1 MKFAAPR
8 AADAMPRVL
17 LVAAALVFAVGLLV
31 RIASLGQPMRQ
42 DEADT
47 VVLFALTPLRHIL
60 VDTVIPNNHLLHSIL
75 VKGSLAV
82 FGLSAEAARVPAF
95 VAGVAVLPLSFLVG
109 RAWYGARAGVL
120 AMAIA
125 ATSAPLVLFSTN
137 ARGYTLIAC
146 ATLVAALGVR
156 AGVTQNTRAGWMW
169 WALALAGGAAV
180 NPSMLYPAG
189 GLALWAMLSMHRA
202 DRVRWRAFVTWSVV
216 AAVLTLA
223 WYTPAIKVSGW
234 QSIVSNDYV
243 KPLAWGPFLDACGVF
258 AKDFGAWVAAGWLA
272 PWTVIA
278 VAGLLAGWMTHR
290 TSPNE
295 RVALSLVMLAFA
307 VLLLLVMRRAP
318 FLRVWLFLLPPLAV
332 TVGTGID
339 RLLARVQRPDLVAAL
354 VAVLVAVG
362 NAATLTQRDVVAQ
375 MPDTGLIPDAPH
387 VATEL
392 ARQLAPGDG
401 VAAMWRTQGPVDFY
415 LRQRSVNASFVS
427 DGGSAPERLYVVA
440 STDLGETA
448 GSVLASRRVTGAD
461 STTATLVAAFPTAT
475 LWRVERRAAP

>member
-1 MKFAAPR
+1 
-8 AADAMPRVL
+8 MPRVL
-17 LVAAALVFAVGLLV
+17 LVAAALVFLAGLAV

-60 VDTVIPNNHLLHSIL
+60 VDTVIPNNHLLHSVL

-82 FGLSAEAARVPAF
+82 FGLSAEAARLPAF
-95 VAGVAVLPLSFLVG
+95 VAGVAILPLSFLVG
-109 RAWYGARAGVL
+109 RAWYGARAGVM
-120 AMAIA
+120 AMAIVA
-125 ATSAPLVLFSTN
+125 ACAPLVLYSTN
-137 ARGYTLIAC
+137 ARGYTLLAC

-156 AGVTQNTRAGWMW
+156 AGVTRNTRAGWVW
-169 WALALAGGAAV
+169 WALALAAGAAV

-189 GLALWAMLSMHRA
+189 GLACWAMLSMRGPDA
-202 DRVRWRAFVTWSVV
+202 RVRWRSFAAWSVV
-216 AAVLTLA
+216 AGVLALV
-223 WYTPAIKVSGW
+223 WYAPAIKVSGW

-243 KPLAWGPFLDACGVF
+243 KPMAWGPFVSALGAF
-258 AKDFGAWVAAGWLA
+258 AGDFGAWVAAGWVA
-272 PWTVIA
+272 PWTVLA
-278 VAGLLAGWMTHR
+278 VVGLLAGWVTHR
-290 TSPNE
+290 SSPND
-295 RVALSLVMLAFA
+295 RVALSLVMLGFA
-307 VLLLLVMRRAP
+307 VLLLIAMRRAP

-332 TVGTGID
+332 SVGAGLD
-339 RLLARVQRPDLVAAL
+339 RFLARLPRADVAAAVL
-354 VAVLVAVG
+354 AVLVAAG
-362 NAATLTQRDVVAQ
+362 NAAMLAQRDVVAQ

-415 LRQRSVNASFVS
+415 LRQRDINASFVS
-427 DGGSAPERLYVVA
+427 DGGRAPARLYVVT
-440 STDLGETA
+440 STALQETA